1 MDEDPQ
7 VTFTPESMSS
17 TMTYHLLYCNKLRF
31 DSFYVS
37 IFPKDPVNVDPTLDL
52 SSSRTEDPSEN
63 VSTLTYDDQLAEAIA
78 LSLENDI
85 SPEASSEQEGSGAG
99 KAIEDMTEE
108 EQLDYVLRL
117 STIIQ

>member
-1 MDEDPQ
+1 MKYSICLFQDQ
-7 VTFTPESMSS
+7 SYLKNPEIWPNYKGVEIRDITKEAFRLADGCTIS
-17 TMTYHLLYCNKLRF
+17 LK
-31 DSFYVS
+31 
-37 IFPKDPVNVDPTLDL
+37 KDGFGNIGGILAF
-52 SSSRTEDPSEN
+52 N
-63 VSTLTYDDQLAEAIA
+63 DDQLAEAIA

-108 EQLDYVLRL
+108 EQLNYVLRL

>member
-1 MDEDPQ
+1 MMI
-7 VTFTPESMSS
+7 S
-17 TMTYHLLYCNKLRF
+17 LLQQQQQQTVVQF
-31 DSFYVS
+31 S
-37 IFPKDPVNVDPTLDL
+37 
-52 SSSRTEDPSEN
+52 
-63 VSTLTYDDQLAEAIA
+63 EAIA

>member
-1 MDEDPQ
+1 M
-7 VTFTPESMSS
+7 
-17 TMTYHLLYCNKLRF
+17 
-31 DSFYVS
+31 
-37 IFPKDPVNVDPTLDL
+37 NVDPNLD
-52 SSSRTEDPSEN
+52 SSSSSTEDPSEN

-85 SPEASSEQEGSGAG
+85 SPEASSAQEGPGAG